1 MPMPHLF
8 LPRDVGITAL
18 VLSLSCDSGMYQHE
32 QILNWLSDQA
42 PEPHDN
48 VQVLAK
54 ARAAQ
59 AYRNSRPLA
68 WGQLDK
74 CEVRVQSQQLLVVSP
89 SVSSNC
95 KFLLV
100 NLVKM
105 SNQLS
110 TAAVTNWKIAPIAS
124 VQRQQ
129 RRVIMKLQKD
139 TKSVV
144 PFQWLN
150 QVRLKIQWMSST
162 NDQSNLFGFSNQKY
176 IISSIIILWIHRV
189 QFMSKREP
197 TGMGGS
203 PSHWTAY

>member
-1 MPMPHLF
+1 MNRFWTGYLIRHRNPMTTYKYWRKPGPLRPIEIVGLLLEASLINAKCVFKVSNSWLF
-8 LPRDVGITAL
+8 LHQFHLIASFY
-18 VLSLSCDSGMYQHE
+18 LSILS
-32 QILNWLSDQA
+32 
-42 PEPHDN
+42 
-48 VQVLAK
+48 
-54 ARAAQ
+54 
-59 AYRNSRPLA
+59 
-68 WGQLDK
+68 K
-74 CEVRVQSQQLLVVSP
+74 CQTNFP
-89 SVSSNC
+89 P
-95 KFLLV
+95 
-100 NLVKM
+100 
-105 SNQLS
+105 
-110 TAAVTNWKIAPIAS
+110 AVTNWKIAPIAS

-162 NDQSNLFGFSNQKY
+162 NDQSNLFWFSNQKY